1 MSNKWP
7 FPLPAVEPKEE
18 FDDYQDD
25 ILDNF
30 TFTYESEVHNRTVE
44 MSFSKPDSVT
54 NMEIITEFANFL
66 SAVYGY
72 RITLEKK

>member
-1 MSNKWP
+1 MN
-7 FPLPAVEPKEE
+7 
-18 FDDYQDD
+18 DDD

-44 MSFSKPDSVT
+44 LSFSKPGSAT
-54 NMEIITEFANFL
+54 NMEITTEFANFL

-72 RITLEKK
+72 QIELVKK